1 MSVIIYLQFMAQ
13 QQLLKQKSSVYQIL
27 DEYKKQLTEN
37 LEQYTHVP
45 KISTISSQSTQE
57 SSISEIIRTYGKQFT
72 QIRKQYTDGRSGRCV
87 MGVIMSYYGW
97 DGKCITNAERR
108 LYAALVAL
116 RQAGISKELL
126 IDLNDSGASFDQI
139 ADYLDRY
146 CELANTKSQSSTS
159 RPLNSD

>member
-1 MSVIIYLQFMAQ
+1 MAQ
-13 QQLLKQKSSVYQIL
+13 QQLLRQKSSVSQIL

-45 KISTISSQSTQE
+45 NFSTINRQSNQE

-72 QIRKQYTDGRSGRCV
+72 QIRKQYTDGRGGRCV

-126 IDLNDSGASFDQI
+126 IELNDSGASFDQI
-139 ADYLDRY
+139 ADYLDRN
-146 CELANTKSQSSTS
+146 CGPANIKS
-159 RPLNSD
+159 